1 MEYADFYGNFWQ
13 KGAFWVTVAVL
24 SFAIIFGRKVLRA
37 VLAMLDQRSA
47 AIEAAL
53 QEAAALRSEAE
64 AMLKDAERRRAEAEA
79 QAQAMIDAAAH
90 EAARMAAEFMQDAQ
104 THAQR
109 RERMALD
116 RIAAAE
122 SSAVAELRAQAADLA
137 VRATAL
143 SLAASIDAAHDQSL
157 IDQAIT
163 QLPVAFRHSA

>member
-24 SFAIIFGRKVLRA
+24 SFVLIFGRKIVRA
-37 VLAMLDQRSA
+37 VLGMLDQRSA
-47 AIEAAL
+47 AIETAL

-79 QAQAMIDAAAH
+79 QAKAMIEAASH
-90 EAARMAAEFMQDAQ
+90 EAARMAAELMQDAE

-122 SSAVAELRAQAADLA
+122 SSAIAELRTQATDLA
-137 VRATAL
+137 VRAT
-143 SLAASIDAAHDQSL
+143 SLALRESIDAAHDQSL
-157 IDQAIT
+157 IDQAIS